1 MLSSF
6 LTIMFYLEVIGMLGD
21 ILLHSRTVVERS
33 FSISWCGSSLF
44 KSDIGSSSGSSSD
57 RSSSVRRI

>member
-6 LTIMFYLEVIGMLGD
+6 MTIMFYLEVIGMLGD
-21 ILLHSRTVVERS
+21 IVLHSRTVVDRS

-44 KSDIGSSSGSSSD
+44 KSGSGSSSD